1 MTELPNYPG
10 PLYDHGIGNGNLWGF
25 GSGSEIICGYGDGVD
40 HSSNCDGQ
48 GEGDGTPKGYDVGSG
63 PDFEY
68 PSGGYSFDLL
78 IRL

>member
-25 GSGSEIICGYGDGVD
+25 GSNAQIRCGYGDG
-40 HSSNCDGQ
+40 SNHGDAFGN
-48 GEGDGTPKGYDVGSG
+48 GEGDGTPKGYDVGTG
-63 PDFEY
+63 PNFEH
-68 PSGGYSFDLL
+68 PSEGYSFDLL